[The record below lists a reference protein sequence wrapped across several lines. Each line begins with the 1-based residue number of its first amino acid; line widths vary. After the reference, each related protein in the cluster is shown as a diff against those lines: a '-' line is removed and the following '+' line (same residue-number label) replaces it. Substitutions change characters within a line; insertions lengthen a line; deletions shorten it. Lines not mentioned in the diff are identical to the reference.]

1 MPFFELVKAPACA
14 LGPAPLLGPKPTY
27 VESKKKRK
35 KKGVYATKRS
45 VETVP
50 SVSLDRASGN
60 PWVIGQDLVSQVP
73 GHIPLKESFS
83 DSKTLSSTLGPV
95 IPAPNR

>member
-1 MPFFELVKAPACA
+1 M
-14 LGPAPLLGPKPTY
+14 
-27 VESKKKRK
+27 
-35 KKGVYATKRS
+35 YATKRS

-50 SVSLDRASGN
+50 SVSLRASGN

-95 IPAPNR
+95 IPAPRTGKYLGMQLGPLAEGDNITDSHQPSQGQLP

>member
-1 MPFFELVKAPACA
+1 M
-14 LGPAPLLGPKPTY
+14 LGPK
-27 VESKKKRK
+27 KKKME

-45 VETVP
+45 VETVL
-50 SVSLDRASGN
+50 SVSLRASGN
-60 PWVIGQDLVSQVP
+60 LWVIGQDLVSQVP

-95 IPAPNR
+95 IPAPRTGKY

>member
-14 LGPAPLLGPKPTY
+14 LGPAPLSHICW
-27 VESKKKRK
+27 VKKKK

-95 IPAPNR
+95 IPVPSR

>member
-14 LGPAPLLGPKPTY
+14 LGPAPLSHICW
-27 VESKKKRK
+27 VQKKRE

-50 SVSLDRASGN
+50 SVSLRASGN

-95 IPAPNR
+95 IPAPRTGKY

>member
-1 MPFFELVKAPACA
+1 M
-14 LGPAPLLGPKPTY
+14 LGPKKKKKKK
-27 VESKKKRK
+27 KKKRE

-50 SVSLDRASGN
+50 SVSLRASGN

-95 IPAPNR
+95 IPAPRTGKY